1 VVALSVDQI
10 EGAQKTNQERSISFP
25 IAFGVNG
32 AEFAAQTGAFYDANK
47 GFLQAAGF
55 VLEPEGSVVAAL
67 YSTGAVGR
75 YTAADLL
82 RLIDYLEK
90 KAR

>member
-1 VVALSVDQI
+1 MVGLSVDPI
-10 EGAQKTNQERSISFP
+10 EGARKTMQRRLISFP

-32 AEFAAQTGAFYDANK
+32 SEFAAQTGAFYDTNK

-55 VLEPEGSVVAAL
+55 LLGPDGRLVAAL

-75 YTAADLL
+75 YTAAELL
-82 RLIDYLEK
+82 RLIDYVEK
-90 KAR
+90 NPR

>member
-1 VVALSVDQI
+1 MLALSVDPL
-10 EGAQKTNQERSISFP
+10 EGAQKTVQRRSITFP

-32 AEFAAQTGAFYDANK
+32 SEFAAQTGAFYDANK

-55 VLEPEGSVVAAL
+55 LLGPEGRVMAAL

-75 YTAADLL
+75 YTAAEVL
-82 RLIDYLEK
+82 RLIDHLEK
-90 KAR
+90 QPR